1 VDPKYPWGVGFG
13 SVADVG
19 TPRRAIRFV
28 PQLLTFPA
36 DLNVVEYVGQLAPGY
51 PLESLFTACVLP
63 TERELSDLNCA
74 KQAVTI
80 ADF

>member
-1 VDPKYPWGVGFG
+1 
-13 SVADVG
+13 VASG
-19 TPRRAIRFV
+19 LG
-28 PQLLTFPA
+28 QLLRLGRLVVLSASLTFPA

-63 TERELSDLNCA
+63 TERALSDLNCA